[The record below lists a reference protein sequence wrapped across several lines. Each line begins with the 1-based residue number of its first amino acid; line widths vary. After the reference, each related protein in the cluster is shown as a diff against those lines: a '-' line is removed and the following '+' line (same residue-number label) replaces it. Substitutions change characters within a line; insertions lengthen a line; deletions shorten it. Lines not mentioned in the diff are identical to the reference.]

1 MFLHWKNIKIKK
13 SFNKNKVTF
22 IYYLVLYNNC
32 GKKTTSINILKKDIV
47 KKIKKFIQ
55 IRPLNICLN
64 YNSPFD
70 KILEEQYPYTHP
82 TNNIKPITFLF

>member
-1 MFLHWKNIKIKK
+1 M
-13 SFNKNKVTF
+13 
-22 IYYLVLYNNC
+22 YYIIILE
-32 GKKTTSINILKKDIV
+32 KKTTSINILKKDIV

>member
-1 MFLHWKNIKIKK
+1 MW
-13 SFNKNKVTF
+13 
-22 IYYLVLYNNC
+22 
-32 GKKTTSINILKKDIV
+32 KKTTSINILKKDIV

-82 TNNIKPITFLF
+82 TKILNLLLFYFNFKILINDFIKSIKFIL

>member
-47 KKIKKFIQ
+47 KKIKKI
-55 IRPLNICLN
+55 
-64 YNSPFD
+64 
-70 KILEEQYPYTHP
+70 YTNKTP
-82 TNNIKPITFLF
+82 KYMFKL